1 MKKHQVSERI
11 RMSEAPPAK
20 AQKKPFKKQMYRGHE
35 LDKLLD
41 MSREQIVQMMKSRQ
55 RRRFRHGFSSKYD
68 RLVKKVRI
76 AKRDSVPGE
85 KPKSVRTHLRNAVIT
100 PEMCGGV
107 VDVYAGKH
115 WNPVEVK
122 ADMIGHYLAEFS
134 MTYKPIRHGKVGVGA
149 TRSSKFT
156 P

>member
-1 MKKHQVSERI
+1 
-11 RMSEAPPAK
+11 MSEAPVK
-20 AQKKPFKKQMYRGHE
+20 REKKPFKKQMYRGHE
-35 LDKLLD
+35 RDKLLE
-41 MSREQIVQMMKSRQ
+41 MGREEIVSLMGSRQ

-107 VDVYAGKH
+107 VDVLRRKTLESSRSQGRPHSFAHSHTSRSAK
-115 WNPVEVK
+115 
-122 ADMIGHYLAEFS
+122 
-134 MTYKPIRHGKVGVGA
+134 RHA
-149 TRSSKFT
+149 R
-156 P
+156 